1 MNVKGT
7 ALIARK
13 QTVEAEFGEEA
24 WQAFFA
30 KIVETDP
37 MLDGVL
43 PITSIPVASFLAF
56 SDALVEAFYRGD
68 QKVHWRF
75 GEDSAEWALTNGP
88 YAHFRVSRDVPAF
101 LRATPMLWKAYYS
114 EGSFEASMDPEGKY
128 VRAHIECPVRHLHFE
143 YSVMGFT
150 ARALKLVGV
159 KARSHYVERGFAQRD
174 RDVLYRFRL

>member
-7 ALIARK
+7 ALIARR
-13 QTVEAEFGEEA
+13 QIVVAEFGEEA
-24 WQAFFA
+24 WESFFA
-30 KIVETDP
+30 KLAHADP
-37 MLDGVL
+37 TLDGVL
-43 PITSIPVASFLAF
+43 PITSIPVANFLAF
-56 SDALVEAFYRGD
+56 SNALVDEFYRGD

-75 GEDSAEWALTNGP
+75 GEESAEWALTEGP
-88 YAHFRVSRDVPAF
+88 YAHFRVSRDVRAF

-128 VRAHIECPVRHLHFE
+128 VQAHIECPIRHLHFE

-150 ARALKLVGV
+150 SRALELVGIG
-159 KARSHYVERGFAQRD
+159 ARSHYVERGFAQRD